1 MFSSREKTE
10 YIKSVSLESTE
21 ILDPRSLTPLDRAR
35 SKRSSKKNTE
45 KENTQLEIEYK
56 GIRFPSNLES
66 PFAVAQ
72 VLNQQPGKMKAKE
85 LREGN

>member
-1 MFSSREKTE
+1 MTE
-10 YIKSVSLESTE
+10 SKYPTSLETPE

-35 SKRSSKKNTE
+35 SKRSSKKSRE
-45 KENTQLEIEYK
+45 KESTQLEIEYK

-72 VLNQQPGKMKAKE
+72 VLNQEPGKMKAKD
-85 LREGN
+85 LREGK